1 MTHERNIAKEEAVTP
16 VWKMEYIFKNVTK
29 CWNELWVDLNR
40 CWDQNRARVWK
51 TDIEWQPEQRAL
63 YTGKRSNFNSY
74 LCISLTVMYCQN
86 IWYEWCAT
94 LIWYNKNS
102 KSKGGSSFLVG
113 RKGGKRRRL
122 LRTISDIVNI
132 PIS

>member
-1 MTHERNIAKEEAVTP
+1 MTT
-16 VWKMEYIFKNVTK
+16 
-29 CWNELWVDLNR
+29 
-40 CWDQNRARVWK
+40 RAR
-51 TDIEWQPEQRAL
+51 RAV

-113 RKGGKRRRL
+113 RKGGKARKARHNIGYCEYPNFLKKIESIHLFVVSRIRPPFSCVHMIQVEFDIFFEVGKNVGSNLKCKIFRRY
-122 LRTISDIVNI
+122 I
-132 PIS
+132 